1 MTPKQQLLEYRK
13 TKYHIQESSGESMLG
28 DDIKIDLHNSV
39 QVLSEQ
45 LYSKDVHFVFEL
57 IQNAE
62 DNHYAVGVE
71 PKLHFELLD
80 IDPTGTAGT
89 KGCLA
94 IYNNELG
101 FELKNVKAVSS
112 VGGST
117 KKNSKDSG
125 YIGEKG
131 IGFKSVFSVT
141 PSPHIYSNGFQFSF
155 RDSDEKTG
163 LGYIIPYWEERV
175 PEVVQKKLG
184 TYNTCILLPLRDDPE
199 LDCLLKIRQE
209 LDNLDASLL
218 LFLNKIS
225 ELTVHLDGSTRRY
238 SKEEHESYTS
248 LINESEGNTKT
259 TDYIVRKKT
268 ILVPEDL
275 KESKR
280 ENVIK
285 RELCLAFPKGLTN
298 PFNPRFKVFSYLP
311 TEVFSGLPFLINAD
325 FLLPASRESILV
337 DKKWNHWICNQVAE
351 FAADSICELVR
362 TLPMS
367 EAFCWIPLREHCNLE
382 FLSPIFE
389 HTSSTLRKLRF
400 IPTTDG
406 QIATPLEV
414 TIAPPPLTELLEGM
428 PCDDD
433 YQELRFA
440 SQQAYNFEKQL
451 SPLISK
457 VENRPLALVVFLQ
470 AIEDELTQ
478 QPMSWFI
485 QLYSWLSS
493 INNPWAC
500 KSTFE
505 SSRIIPCK
513 NNRLLSAED
522 KVFENSNTR
531 IEYPDLS
538 ANGVKADF
546 SLLNPELQK
555 LLADEQIVRTFIKSF
570 FGIMPMSQ
578 DEYLFK
584 VALPFCEEHINEISK
599 DSLWAVNQFVVQNWD
614 SLKKDNLCL
623 LSSKL
628 PLKVES
634 GEFVINVSD
643 KQHVVTPL
651 SYEGGT
657 EWKTIYS
664 SEEKQEFIVLSN
676 DYIRLL
682 REYPKRSVSD
692 IFSVFK
698 ASSRPVKYHS
708 INTSTWGIFEDKSFS
723 ESYRHYLLSR
733 FRTMLSGPSY
743 PNKTGCLIISPACLF
758 APQKFEDSEFRKVF
772 YRWLTLA
779 LEKESGRVALVN
791 HKSSWKAEPIK
802 HFHSYQRQTQVDTE
816 LWFAM
821 KSLAWLPTNNG
832 LKRIGE
838 VFAATDEN
846 IRNYGDA
853 LNFVSE
859 EVPSELVKLLEIPVE
874 VSADSILKTL
884 RYWSE
889 CNQKMDIQK
898 LSTIYR
904 RLANQVDD
912 LRELFER
919 DALIYCPSGDKYWCT
934 AKQAIWSSQSSVLGD
949 QFHWLSDFYDEQI
962 RLFWISSVGV
972 ADKPS
977 PEHFARA
984 WLALQDEE
992 ANGKQRDQLE
1002 VIYDRLLAYL
1012 RKLGGEE
1019 HPDWLQEFVE
1029 EARCFSYKNKKHG
1042 THWVQ
1047 PQNIYASDVHR
1058 SLRTELEREG
1068 VKFLWIPEGKTQS
1081 RYEPL
1086 CQLLGVQATSEVL
1099 ETEAQFSGDLC
1110 EAPDNPLL
1118 TMATKRLLACLVKST
1133 SDKDW
1138 LTSEQL
1144 QDVVRA
1150 SEVLV
1155 GKKIDICYS
1164 LGRVTVRI
1172 NSSTYAGDGAI
1183 YYTPQDS
1190 EELLKEDV
1198 ASELSKMLFRRDFR
1212 RHEDTIIR
1220 LLGASDKRAESFMD
1234 RKGWNLTKKEND
1246 ELRKMMQALKTEAP
1260 PEFEL
1265 ANDEVAEG
1273 SSSEIKGPA
1282 LEEQP
1287 MSKETTAPT
1296 SEKLASNENPTKST
1310 IPEQQQKPALEG
1322 KLEHKDKD
1330 KVETTNGDASKKYTS
1345 SESTTKKKRTTLSL
1359 PDEVKKKRATSDSS
1373 HPPKT
1378 GNRKESASSS
1388 DTIKGDSSGFRMLSY
1403 VSPNGHDGER
1413 LDNSCTSETKK
1424 YADRAERLI
1433 CELLERSGFEATL
1446 LGGTN
1451 PGYDILAKRTDSDER
1466 IYVEVKSVLNNWN
1479 ATGVGLSKTQFDLC
1493 LKEQDNYW
1501 LYVVEQMASD
1511 EPVVHRIVNPAEKI
1525 GAYYFDHNWRK
1536 LVEKEENE
1544 KAERSKGLEFYD
1556 MFDNDD
1562 PDAIFDNIMQS
1573 SDNGS

>member
-1 MTPKQQLLEYRK
+1 MTPKQQLLEYRES
-13 TKYHIQESSGESMLG
+13 KYHIKESSGKSMLG

-62 DNHYAVGVE
+62 DNHYSAGVE

-155 RDSDEKTG
+155 RDNDEKTG
-163 LGYIIPYWEERV
+163 LGYIIPYWEENV
-175 PEVVQKKLG
+175 PKVVREKLT

-199 LDCLLKIRQE
+199 RDCLLKIRQE
-209 LDNLDASLL
+209 LNNLDASLL

-225 ELTVHLDGSTRRY
+225 ELTVNLDGSTRRY
-238 SKEEHESYTS
+238 AKEEHDSYTS
-248 LINESEGNTKT
+248 LINESEGRITT

-268 ILVPEDL
+268 ILVPEEL

-280 ENVIK
+280 ENVTK
-285 RELCLAFPKGLTN
+285 RELCLAFPKGLAN
-298 PFNPRFKVFSYLP
+298 PFVPRFKVFSYLP

-351 FAADSICELVR
+351 FAADSICELVQ

-389 HTSSTLRKLRF
+389 HTSATLRKLRF

-406 QIATPLEV
+406 EIATPQQV
-414 TIAPPPLTELLEGM
+414 AIAPPSLTALLEGIS
-428 PCDDD
+428 CNAD
-433 YQELRFA
+433 YQKLRFA
-440 SQQAYNFEKQL
+440 NQQAYEFEKQL
-451 SPLISK
+451 KPLLNK
-457 VENRPLALVVFLQ
+457 VEDRPLALVIFLQ
-470 AIEDELTQ
+470 AIEAELTL

-485 QLYSWLSS
+485 KLYAWLSS

-500 KSTFE
+500 KSTFAT
-505 SSRIIPCK
+505 SRIIPCK
-513 NNRLLSAED
+513 NSRLLSAED

-555 LLADEQIVRTFIKSF
+555 LLADEQVVRTFIKSF

-584 VALPFCEEHINEISK
+584 VALPFCEEHFKDISR

-614 SLKKDNLCL
+614 SLKKENLCL

-628 PLKVES
+628 PFKVES
-634 GEFVINVSD
+634 GKFVINVSD
-643 KQHVVTPL
+643 NQYVVTPP
-651 SYEGGT
+651 SYEGGS
-657 EWKTIYS
+657 EWKAIYNF
-664 SEEKQEFIVLSN
+664 EEKQEFIVLSD
-676 DYIRLL
+676 DYIRLF

-698 ASSRPVKYHS
+698 ASNRPVKYHS

-723 ESYRHYLLSR
+723 ESYRYYLLSR

-772 YRWLTLA
+772 YRWLARA

-802 HFHSYQRQTQVDTE
+802 HFHSYQRQTQVETE

-821 KSLAWLPTNNG
+821 KNLAWLPTNNG
-832 LKRIGE
+832 LKAIGE
-838 VFAATDEN
+838 VFASTDEN
-846 IRNYGDA
+846 TRNYGNA
-853 LNFVSE
+853 LNFVSD
-859 EVPSELVKLLEIPVE
+859 EVPSELVKLLEIPAE

-884 RYWSE
+884 RFWSE
-889 CNQKMDIQK
+889 SNQKTDVQK

-919 DALIYCPSGDKYWCT
+919 EALIYCPSGDKNWCT

-949 QFHWLSDFYDEQI
+949 QFHWLSEFYDEQMQ
-962 RLFWISSVGV
+962 LFWLSSVGV

-984 WLALQDEE
+984 WLRLQGEPASGE
-992 ANGKQRDQLE
+992 QREQLE

-1012 RKLGGEE
+1012 RNLGEEE
-1019 HPDWLQEFVE
+1019 HPGWLQEFVE
-1029 EARCFSYKNKKHG
+1029 RARCFSYKNKNRG
-1042 THWVQ
+1042 TNWVN
-1047 PQNIYASDVHR
+1047 PKNIYANDVHR
-1058 SLRTELEREG
+1058 SLRNELEREG
-1068 VKFLWIPEGKTQS
+1068 VEFLWIPEGKTQS

-1086 CQLLGVQATSEVL
+1086 CQLLGIQTASEVL
-1099 ETEAQFSGDLC
+1099 KTEAQFLGNLC
-1110 EAPDNPLL
+1110 ETPDSPLL
-1118 TMATKRLLACLVKST
+1118 TVATKRLLACLVKST

-1155 GKKIDICYS
+1155 GEQINICYK
-1164 LGRVTVRI
+1164 LGKATVRTTC
-1172 NSSTYAGDGAI
+1172 SAYTGDGAV
-1183 YYTPQDS
+1183 YYTPQES

-1220 LLGASDKRAESFMD
+1220 ILGASDRRADAFME
-1234 RKGWNLTKKEND
+1234 RKGWSLTKNESD
-1246 ELRKMMQALKTEAP
+1246 ELRKMMQTFKTEES
-1260 PEFEL
+1260 PEFEQV
-1265 ANDEVAEG
+1265 NDEVTEV
-1273 SSSEIKGPA
+1273 SP
-1282 LEEQP
+1282 LERQAPTQKEQP
-1287 MSKETTAPT
+1287 MAKEETAPIN
-1296 SEKLASNENPTKST
+1296 EEPASNKTPTESA
-1310 IPEQQQKPALEG
+1310 IQDQQLVPKEKVEG
-1322 KLEHKDKD
+1322 KDKATRTNENES
-1330 KVETTNGDASKKYTS
+1330 KRHASSEVTTNKR
-1345 SESTTKKKRTTLSL
+1345 RTTLSL
-1359 PDEVKKKRATSDSS
+1359 PEKVKKKRATSENI
-1373 HPPKT
+1373 HNPKT
-1378 GNRKESASSS
+1378 GNRKESASSR
-1388 DTIKGDSSGFRMLSY
+1388 DAIKGDSSGFRMLSY
-1403 VSPNGHDGER
+1403 VSQNEGSEER
-1413 LDNSCTSETKK
+1413 LDNDCSPEAKE
-1424 YADRAERLI
+1424 YAEQAEQLI
-1433 CELLERSGFEATL
+1433 FKQLESDGFEVTL

-1451 PGYDILAKRTDSDER
+1451 PGYDILAKQSGSDKH
-1466 IYVEVKSVLNNWN
+1466 IYVEVKSVQHNWN
-1479 ATGVGLSKTQFDLC
+1479 ATGVGLSKTQFERC

-1501 LYVVEQMASD
+1501 LYVVEQMASGN
-1511 EPVVHRIVNPAEKI
+1511 PVVHRIVNPAEKI
-1525 GAYYFDHNWRK
+1525 GTYYFDHNWRK

-1544 KAERSKGLEFYD
+1544 KAERSKGLELYD
-1556 MFDNDD
+1556 LFDNDD
-1562 PDAIFDNIMQS
+1562 PDAIFESIIQS
-1573 SDNGS
+1573 DTL

>member
-13 TKYHIQESSGESMLG
+13 SKYHIKESNGKSMLG
-28 DDIKIDLHNSV
+28 EDIKIDLHNSV

-62 DNHYAVGVE
+62 DNHYSAGAE

-80 IDPTGTAGT
+80 TDPTGTAGT

-155 RDSDEKTG
+155 RDNDEKTG
-163 LGYIIPYWEERV
+163 LGYIIPYWEETV
-175 PEVVQKKLG
+175 PKVVREKLT

-199 LDCLLKIRQE
+199 KDCLLKIRQE

-225 ELTVHLDGSTRRY
+225 ELTVHMNGSTRRY
-238 SKEEHESYTS
+238 AKEEHDSYTS
-248 LINESEGNTKT
+248 LINESEGSITT

-280 ENVIK
+280 ENVTK

-298 PFNPRFKVFSYLP
+298 PLFPRFKVFSYLP

-325 FLLPASRESILV
+325 FLLPASRETILI

-351 FAADSICELVR
+351 FAADSICELVQ

-382 FLSPIFE
+382 FFSPIFE
-389 HTSSTLRKLRF
+389 HTTATLRKLRF

-406 QIATPLEV
+406 TIATPQQIA
-414 TIAPPPLTELLEGM
+414 IAPPPLAALLEGIS
-428 PCDDD
+428 CDAD
-433 YQELRFA
+433 YQKLRFA
-440 SQQAYNFEKQL
+440 NQQAYEFEKQL
-451 SPLISK
+451 KPLLNK
-457 VENRPLALVVFLQ
+457 VEDSPLALVVFLQ
-470 AIEDELTQ
+470 SIETELKQ

-493 INNPWAC
+493 IGNPWAC
-500 KSTFE
+500 KSTFATC
-505 SSRIIPCK
+505 RVIPCK
-513 NNRLLSAED
+513 NSRLLSAED

-538 ANGVKADF
+538 TNGVKADF

-555 LLADEQIVRTFIKSF
+555 LLAEQEVVRTFIRSF
-570 FGIMPMSQ
+570 FGVMPMSQ

-584 VALPFCEEHINEISK
+584 VALPFCEEYFKDISK

-614 SLKKDNLCL
+614 SLKKENLCL

-628 PLKVES
+628 PFKVES
-634 GEFVINVSD
+634 GEFVINVLD
-643 KQHVVTPL
+643 NQHVVTPP
-651 SYEGGT
+651 SYEGGA
-657 EWKTIYS
+657 EWETIYNF
-664 SEEKQEFIVLSN
+664 EEKQEFIVLSD
-676 DYIRLL
+676 DYIHLF

-708 INTSTWGIFEDKSFS
+708 INTHSWEIVDNLNFS
-723 ESYRHYLLSR
+723 SAYRDYLYNQ
-733 FRTMLSGPSY
+733 FKTMASGPSY
-743 PNKTGCLIISPACLF
+743 PRKKGCLIISPASVFDPKKL
-758 APQKFEDSEFRKVF
+758 EDTEFRKVF
-772 YRWLTLA
+772 YRWLARA
-779 LEKESGRVALVN
+779 LEKESGRVAMVN
-791 HKSSWKAEPIK
+791 SKRSWKAEPIH
-802 HFHSYQRQTQVDTE
+802 HFYNHHRQTQVDTE

-821 KSLAWLPTNNG
+821 KNLAWLPTNNG
-832 LKRIGE
+832 LKAIGE
-838 VFAATDEN
+838 VFASTDEN
-846 IRNYGDA
+846 TRNYGDA
-853 LNFVSE
+853 LNFVSD
-859 EVPSELVKLLEIPVE
+859 EVPSELVKLLEIPAE
-874 VSADSILKTL
+874 VSTDSILKTL

-889 CNQKMDIQK
+889 CNQKTDVQK

-912 LRELFER
+912 LRDLFER
-919 DALIYCPSGDKYWCT
+919 EALIYCPSGDKNWCT
-934 AKQAIWSSQSSVLGD
+934 AKQAIWSSQSSVLGE
-949 QFHWLSDFYDEQI
+949 QFHWLSEFYDEQT
-962 RLFWISSVGV
+962 RLFWLSSVGV

-984 WLALQDEE
+984 WLELQGEPASGE
-992 ANGKQRDQLE
+992 QREQLE

-1012 RKLGGEE
+1012 RKLGEE
-1019 HPDWLQEFVE
+1019 EQPGWLQEFVE
-1029 EARCFSYKNKKHG
+1029 EALCFSYKNKNRG
-1042 THWVQ
+1042 TNWVN
-1047 PQNIYASDVHR
+1047 PENIYANDVHR
-1058 SLRTELEREG
+1058 SLRNELEREG
-1068 VKFLWIPEGKTQS
+1068 VEFLWIPEGKTQS

-1086 CQLLGVQATSEVL
+1086 CQLLGIQTASEVL
-1099 ETEAQFSGDLC
+1099 KTEAQFLGSLC
-1110 EAPDNPLL
+1110 EMPDSPLL
-1118 TMATKRLLACLVKST
+1118 TVATKRLLACLVKST

-1144 QDVVRA
+1144 KDVVRA

-1155 GKKIDICYS
+1155 GEQINICYS
-1164 LGRVTVRI
+1164 LGRATVRTTC
-1172 NSSTYAGDGAI
+1172 SAYAGDGAV

-1220 LLGASDKRAESFMD
+1220 ILGASDRRADAFMD
-1234 RKGWNLTKKEND
+1234 RKGWSLTKKEND
-1246 ELRKMMQALKTEAP
+1246 ELRKMMQTFKIEEPT
-1260 PEFEL
+1260 EFEL
-1265 ANDEVAEG
+1265 INDKVTEG
-1273 SSSEIKGPA
+1273 NSSELQTPS
-1282 LEEQP
+1282 LEEQSIP
-1287 MSKETTAPT
+1287 KEETAPI
-1296 SEKLASNENPTKST
+1296 SEELINNESPAESIIQDQQP
-1310 IPEQQQKPALEG
+1310 IP
-1322 KLEHKDKD
+1322 KD
-1330 KVETTNGDASKKYTS
+1330 KVESKDKLVRTSEDAS
-1345 SESTTKKKRTTLSL
+1345 SENTTKKQRTTLSL
-1359 PDEVKKKRATSDSS
+1359 PDKVKKKRSKYESS
-1373 HPPKT
+1373 HNLRT
-1378 GNRKESASSS
+1378 GNRKENSSS
-1388 DTIKGDSSGFRMLSY
+1388 RDAIKGDSSGFRMLSY
-1403 VSPNGHDGER
+1403 VRQNGGSEER
-1413 LDNSCTSETKK
+1413 LDNDCSPEEKE
-1424 YADRAERLI
+1424 YAEQAEQLI
-1433 CELLERSGFEATL
+1433 FKQLESDGFEVTL

-1451 PGYDILAKRTDSDER
+1451 PGYDILAKQPGSDKH
-1466 IYVEVKSVLNNWN
+1466 IYVEVKSVQHNWN
-1479 ATGVGLSKTQFDLC
+1479 ATGVGLSKTQFERC
-1493 LKEQDNYW
+1493 LEEQDNYW
-1501 LYVVEQMASD
+1501 LYVVEQMASGN
-1511 EPVVHRIVNPAEKI
+1511 PVVHRIVNPAEKI
-1525 GAYYFDHNWRK
+1525 GTYYFDHNWRK

-1544 KAERSKGLEFYD
+1544 KAERSKGLELYD
-1556 MFDNDD
+1556 LFDNDD
-1562 PDAIFDNIMQS
+1562 PGAIFESIMP
-1573 SDNGS
+1573 SDTL